1 MSAGV
6 QIAPH
11 AGLEIRRAAPGD
23 RDILV
28 AFYTGFEP
36 RPASLGLPPAHDLET
51 WIARL
56 APQPNF
62 LALVDG
68 RLAGHCILYPEDG
81 TAEVAVFIH
90 QDFRGQGLGRKLLLE
105 AIGEARRRGLDRIW
119 GVCEL
124 DNFPMLRLAYALG
137 FVKGEDPY
145 EFHLDLGDAE
155 PPAGT
160 REKPASH

>member
-6 QIAPH
+6 QIAPPT
-11 AGLEIRRAAPGD
+11 GLEIRRATPGD
-23 RDILV
+23 RDALL
-28 AFYTGFEP
+28 AFYTAFEP

-62 LALVDG
+62 LAFVDG
-68 RLAGHCILYPEDG
+68 SLAGHSILYPEDG

-90 QDFRGQGLGRKLLLE
+90 QEFRGRGLGRKLLLA
-105 AIGEARRRGLDRIW
+105 AIEEARRRGIRRIW
-119 GVCEL
+119 GVSEL
-124 DNFPMLRLAYALG
+124 DNFAMLRLAYSLG

-145 EFHLDLGDAE
+145 EFRLDLGEAE
-155 PPAGT
+155 PAVT
-160 REKPASH
+160 TTEAPASR